1 MLFIA
6 LEGSPGSGKTTSLVE
21 LAQWAAAQGLRV
33 DGFAQLATG
42 PRPDPG
48 QGAAGYDL
56 LSLAE
61 GDTQSTARP
70 FARRHEVPEVAAS
83 SAAPLTPTLPYTFA
97 SEVLEEIHEELL
109 ARLRGPDGASDLIL
123 LDEFGRL
130 EAQGG
135 GHMRLW
141 ADLEAKQ
148 PGTVVVVVRQGMR
161 DALEGQ
167 FGRSFDRVVTLPN
180 PDAVDQLRALV
191 LEQRDWSRVG
201 VFGAGSGGFEWS
213 VGTAL
218 HAARLPFRGLF
229 LSSTQAA
236 IMVFAGAGLGRRSRV
251 VWVPFIAAGIKAL
264 SPAGTRVR
272 AMLAI
277 TIQGLLFGSGIR
289 ILGWNAL
296 GIFSAGVLVGS
307 WAALQGLFLQY
318 LLVGSDLLRAYE
330 TVIKWLEVR
339 GGVTVPGLT
348 VLLSLWVGA
357 WGLVSGSTSLLA
369 WRRGALPLRLR
380 QALDR
385 GAEGLRWE
393 DPAPSWSSALAR
405 GSRDIFR
412 PVFWIPVTIVILI
425 LLSAGAPWER
435 AFWIGARALTVGVV
449 LFSLI
454 RAFDVQGFLRWL
466 RRRGHWGPAVA
477 FERAVRR

>member
-1 MLFIA
+1 MLLIA
-6 LEGSPGSGKTTSLVE
+6 LEGPPGSGKTTGLVE

-33 DGFAQLATG
+33 DGFAQLAVG
-42 PRPDPG
+42 PRASAG
-48 QGAAGYDL
+48 HGAAGYDL
-56 LSLAE
+56 LPLAE
-61 GDTQSTARP
+61 GDTQSAAIP
-70 FARRHEVPEVAAS
+70 FARRE
-83 SAAPLTPTLPYTFA
+83 APLPYTFA
-97 SEVLEEIHEELL
+97 TEVLDQIHEELL
-109 ARLRGPDGASDLIL
+109 TRLSGPDGPPDLVL

-130 EAQGG
+130 EAHGG
-135 GHMRLW
+135 GHMCLW
-141 ADLEAKQ
+141 AKLEAQQ
-148 PGTVVVVVRQGMR
+148 PGTVVMVVRQGMR
-161 DALEGQ
+161 AALERQ
-167 FGRSFDRVVTLPN
+167 LGRRFDRVVTV
-180 PDAVDQLRALV
+180 PDPGAVDQLRALV

-218 HAARLPFRGLF
+218 HAARLPLRGLF

-236 IMVFAGAGLGRRSRV
+236 VMVFAGAGLGRRSRV

-277 TIQGLLFGSGIR
+277 TIQGLLFGGGIR
-289 ILGWNAL
+289 TLGWNAL
-296 GIFSAGVLVGS
+296 GIFVAGALVGS
-307 WAALQGLFLQY
+307 WATLQGLLLQY

-330 TVIKWLEVR
+330 AVIHWLEVR
-339 GGVTVPGLT
+339 GGVTVPGLAI
-348 VLLSLWVGA
+348 LLSLWVGA
-357 WGLVSGSTSLLA
+357 WGLVSGSAALLA

-393 DPAPSWSSALAR
+393 DPAPSWSSAIAR
-405 GSRDIFR
+405 GGRDILR
-412 PVFWIPVTIVILI
+412 PVFWIPVAVVILI

-435 AFWIGARALTVGVV
+435 AFWIGARALTIGIV

-477 FERAVRR
+477 FERATRR